1 METVLIKTLQV
12 LLSLSLLIILHEG
25 GHFLFAKLFKVRV
38 EKFYLFFDAWNF
50 SLFKWPRK
58 KKNENQTQYGIG
70 WLPLGGYVKI
80 SGMID
85 ESMDTEQMK
94 KPAQPWEFRSKPAWQ
109 RLLIMLGGIIVNFIV
124 AFFIYSMVLFTWGES
139 YIQPKDITY
148 GFKFNASAKADGFR
162 DGDII
167 IRIDNKDIEAW
178 STSELRA
185 ISNSKTV
192 TVLRDG
198 KEVELAMPEKMNLLE
213 MLQQEPMY
221 AEMLLPMNIDSIIPN
236 TPADKIGLKR
246 TDKITAVNGEEIQDF
261 NDFKLQLLYI
271 QDALNEQSTPA
282 DSLKARTIAL
292 TINHSDTLTAVL
304 TPEFTLGFSVKFPDY
319 AITKK
324 KYGFFES
331 IPAGIQFGCE
341 TLAGYVSDLKY
352 VFTKQG
358 ARSVGGFI
366 AIGNIFPDVWDWH
379 RFWMLTA
386 FLSIML
392 GFMNVLPIP
401 ALDGGHALFTLYE
414 IVTGRKPS
422 DKFLE
427 RAQYVGM
434 IILFALLI
442 LANGNDIMRLFGI

>member
-1 METVLIKTLQV
+1 METVIIKTLQV
-12 LLSLSLLIILHEG
+12 LLSLSLLIVLHEG

-50 SLFKWPRK
+50 SLFKWPHK

-94 KPAQPWEFRSKPAWQ
+94 QPAQPWEFRSKPAWQ
-109 RLLIMLGGIIVNFIV
+109 RLLIMLGGVIVNFIV
-124 AFFIYSMVLFTWGES
+124 AFFIYSMVLFVWGES
-139 YIQPKDITY
+139 YILSKDMTY
-148 GFKFNASAKADGFR
+148 GLKFNESAKADGFR

-167 IRIDNKDIEAW
+167 IRIDDEEVGSWN
-178 STSELRA
+178 TSELRN
-185 ISNSKTV
+185 ISNSQTV
-192 TVLRDG
+192 TVLRSG
-198 KEVELAMPEKMNLLE
+198 KEVVLNMPGEMNLIE

-221 AEMLLPMNIDSIIPN
+221 AEPLLPMSIDSIIPN
-236 TPADKIGLKR
+236 SPAEKIGLKT
-246 TDKITAVNGEEIQDF
+246 TDRITAVNGKQINDF
-261 NDFKLQLLYI
+261 NDFKFQLLCL
-271 QDALNEQSTPA
+271 QDVLNEESTSS
-282 DSLKARTIAL
+282 DSLKARTL
-292 TINHSDTLTAVL
+292 SLVVNQSDTLTAVL
-304 TPEFTLGFSVKFPDY
+304 TPEFTLGFTVKFPDY
-319 AITKK
+319 KITEK
-324 KYGFFES
+324 KYGLFES
-331 IPAGIQFGCE
+331 IPAGIKFGCE
-341 TLAGYVSDLKY
+341 TLVGYVSDLKY

-358 ARSVGGFI
+358 ARNVGGFI
-366 AIGNIFPDVWDWH
+366 SIGNIFPDVWDWH

-401 ALDGGHALFTLYE
+401 ALDGGHAFFTLYE
-414 IVTGRKPS
+414 IITGRKPS

-434 IILFALLI
+434 FILLGLLI